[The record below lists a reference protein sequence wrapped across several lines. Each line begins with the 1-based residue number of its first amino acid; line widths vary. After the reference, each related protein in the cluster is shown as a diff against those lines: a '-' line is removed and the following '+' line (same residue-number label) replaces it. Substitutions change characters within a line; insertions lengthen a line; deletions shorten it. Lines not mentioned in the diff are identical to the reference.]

1 MVDLWQTSGPRGVGA
16 GHVDDRGYVVGAG
29 AKGSVSER
37 RRAARFV
44 ASSARDAG
52 DAALLLEALGLA
64 PAEGRDGTEKVA

>member
-1 MVDLWQTSGPRGVGA
+1 MVDLWQTTSPRRVGA

-52 DAALLLEALGLA
+52 DAALLLEALGLEA
-64 PAEGRDGTEKVA
+64 VEGKRTEQVA

>member
-1 MVDLWQTSGPRGVGA
+1 MVELWQTTSPRRVGS
-16 GHVDDRGYVVGAG
+16 GHVDDRGYVVG

-52 DAALLLEALGLA
+52 DAARILEVLGLD
-64 PAEGRDGTEKVA
+64 PAEARQA

>member
-1 MVDLWQTSGPRGVGA
+1 
-16 GHVDDRGYVVGAG
+16 VDDRGYVVGAG

-52 DAALLLEALGLA
+52 DAALLLDMLGLD
-64 PAEGRDGTEKVA
+64 PAEARTETAA